1 MNRFR
6 VTDLP
11 LEGLKLVQRKTLADL
26 RGSFTRLFCLEELW
40 AIWTGPIAQVNH
52 TYTST
57 GGTIRGMHYQNPP
70 HAEKKIVMCL
80 RGEVWD
86 VAVDLR
92 AESPTFLQWHAEVLS
107 AANER
112 AMVIPEGFAHGFQT
126 RTDDVEMLYFH
137 SKKYSPADEGG
148 LSPADPQ
155 LSIPWPLPIAGM
167 SDRDREWPLI
177 SIQYKGIRI

>member
-1 MNRFR
+1 MNRFQ

-11 LEGLKLVQRKTLADL
+11 LGGLKLVQRKTLSDL
-26 RGSFTRLFCLEELW
+26 RGRFGRLFCLEDLGT
-40 AIWTGPIAQVNH
+40 IWTGPIVQVNH
-52 TYTST
+52 TYTSAR
-57 GGTIRGMHYQNPP
+57 GTIRGMHYQNPP

-92 AESPTFLQWHAEVLS
+92 SGSSTFLQWHAEVLS
-107 AANER
+107 GTNER
-112 AMVIPEGFAHGFQT
+112 AMLIPEGFAHGFQT

-137 SKKYSPADEGG
+137 SKKYSPTDEGG
-148 LSPADPQ
+148 LSPQDPK

-167 SDRDREWPLI
+167 SERDREWPLI
-177 SIQYKGIRI
+177 SNQYKGISL